1 MIHVHQSAS
10 EAWQD
15 TIFTVMRHGCAV
27 NPRGKLTTEIA
38 SHTVSID
45 MRRPVLRVP
54 SRKINYKFMA
64 AEAYWILSGDARVST
79 IAPYNSQISKF
90 SDDGQVFFGAYGPKI
105 MSQIDYVVTKLV
117 SDKDSRQAGLTIW
130 RENPPATKDVPCTV
144 AMFFSIRGG
153 FLHCHVFMRSSDVW
167 LGLPYDMFTFS
178 MVSHFVCTHLNAR
191 GLDVSPGNLYLT
203 AASSHV
209 YEENWVDA
217 SHCARDVIVPQPE
230 TPAELL
236 DTLDSRF
243 PADGLMTKLAAI
255 ADSISGDGSRWW
267 EET

>member
-1 MIHVHQSAS
+1 MIHVYESAS
-10 EAWQD
+10 EAWRD
-15 TIFTVMRHGCAV
+15 SVINVMAKGQSV
-27 NPRGKLTTEIA
+27 NPRGKLTAEIP
-38 SHTVSID
+38 SHTIALD

-64 AEAYWILSGDARVST
+64 AEAYWILSGDDRVST
-79 IAPYNSQISKF
+79 IAPYNPAISKF

-144 AMFFSIRGG
+144 AMFFNIRGDY
-153 FLHCHVFMRSSDVW
+153 LNCHVVMRSSDVW
-167 LGLPYDMFTFS
+167 LGLPYDIFTFS
-178 MVSHFVCTHLNAR
+178 MVSHFVCAHLMIN
-191 GLDVSPGNLYLT
+191 GVDVTPGNLYLT

-217 SHCARDVIVPQPE
+217 SRCARDVIIPQPE
-230 TPAELL
+230 TPFELL

-243 PADGLMTKLAAI
+243 PADGLMTKLSVI
-255 ADSISGDGSRWW
+255 RDSTPGDGSRWW